1 MPYAS
6 GLSCNLDPLL
16 ITVLSAVPGCMCAAF
31 LPLMRA
37 SRGDL
42 ACLSGAVR
50 VLRYC
55 SGESGRP
62 SAQLA
67 ARQLASHET
76 RIRLLMCEELHA
88 TRRGAV

>member
-16 ITVLSAVPGCMCAAF
+16 ITVLSAVSGCMCAASS
-31 LPLMRA
+31 P
-37 SRGDL
+37 RGDS

-50 VLRYC
+50 VPRYC
-55 SGESGRP
+55 SGEPGRP

-67 ARQLASHET
+67 ARQLAGHET
-76 RIRLLMCEELHA
+76 LIHLLMYEEPH
-88 TRRGAV
+88 TSSRRSGST